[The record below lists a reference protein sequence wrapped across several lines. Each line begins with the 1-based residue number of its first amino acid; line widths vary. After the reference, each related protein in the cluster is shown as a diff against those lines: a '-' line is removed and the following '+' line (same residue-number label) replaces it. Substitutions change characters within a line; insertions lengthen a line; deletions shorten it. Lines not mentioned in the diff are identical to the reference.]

1 MQQIGYKLI
10 ISANYSK
17 QLMQQMTNPGEQ
29 MKNLRELINSIISDT
44 STPLHDKLE
53 AVQFCIDQIMRIHDR
68 EREREQQQFQPKGG
82 KGNKSRRN
90 NKKN

>member
-1 MQQIGYKLI
+1 
-10 ISANYSK
+10 
-17 QLMQQMTNPGEQ
+17 MQQMTNPGEQ

-44 STPLHDKLE
+44 STPLHDKLQ
-53 AVQFCIDQIMRIHDR
+53 AVHFFIDQIMRIHDR

-90 NKKN
+90 NKNKSRNNNNNNNNNNKKN